1 MIIKTKRFAYDILK
15 EYYDYCEKTETI
27 SYFNGC
33 TTVLGAR
40 KVGKTILLKQL
51 CEVEPSKSY
60 YMDCTDM
67 PEMFDFE
74 SFYEKCLSKGV
85 SRVFLD
91 EVCKVPDDIIADF
104 IESTKLY
111 SAKILITIT
120 GSVKLSVSK
129 LSSRIGRGR
138 TIELPPISYTEQIG
152 WEGVSSSSELLL
164 NFLRSG
170 NITVEQNTK
179 DSYWLNYINSVVEDT
194 LNSYLRRTSIEKMNI
209 PSTNKIFDALKYI
222 SLCQFIYR
230 KDDGSFV
237 DIPALPRKIKSSIP
251 DFKKLK
257 VKYELS
263 KQDIVETCKV
273 LFAAGL
279 ARRIDG
285 ATSSVLNALG
295 VDNTA
300 VLHRVDEDV
309 PALLFEYP
317 WFASYAISTEIEDYA
332 GLLDFRLENE
342 LMLRMTYL
350 YRVVDKYRDLDSNE
364 LDIVYTV
371 GDCFD
376 SGLYAVECK
385 NRVSSNVQN
394 SDIRHY
400 LSLKTS
406 LNLNELVISCSD
418 KTEISSDY
426 SFVRNDILLT
436 ALDKSY
442 FKRCHDDFLGDS
454 CGLYCNKSVLELI
467 ARQS

>member
-1 MIIKTKRFAYDILK
+1 MFIKTKRFAYDILK

-60 YMDCTDM
+60 YMDCTDV
-67 PEMFDFE
+67 PETFDFE
-74 SFYEKCLSKGV
+74 SFYEECLNKGV

-91 EVCKVPDDIIADF
+91 EVCKIPDDIIADF
-104 IESTKLY
+104 IEFTKLY

-129 LSSRIGRGR
+129 LSSCIGRGR

-152 WEGVSSSSELLL
+152 WEGVSSSPELLL
-164 NFLRSG
+164 NFLRSD
-170 NITVEQNTK
+170 NIDTLDNTI
-179 DSYWLNYINSVVEDT
+179 DSY
-194 LNSYLRRTSIEKMNI
+194 
-209 PSTNKIFDALKYI
+209 
-222 SLCQFIYR
+222 Q
-230 KDDGSFV
+230 
-237 DIPALPRKIKSSIP
+237 
-251 DFKKLK
+251 
-257 VKYELS
+257 
-263 KQDIVETCKV
+263 
-273 LFAAGL
+273 
-279 ARRIDG
+279 ID
-285 ATSSVLNALG
+285 S
-295 VDNTA
+295 
-300 VLHRVDEDV
+300 
-309 PALLFEYP
+309 
-317 WFASYAISTEIEDYA
+317 
-332 GLLDFRLENE
+332 RLENE

-376 SGLYAVECK
+376 SGLYFI
-385 NRVSSNVQN
+385 RPQSGVSSNIQN

-418 KTEISSDY
+418 KTEVSDDY
-426 SFVRNDILLT
+426 SFVRNDILLN
-436 ALDKSY
+436 ALDKAY
-442 FKRCHDDFLGDS
+442 FERCYNDFLGDS

>member
-1 MIIKTKRFAYDILK
+1 MFIKTKRFAYDILK

-67 PEMFDFE
+67 LETFDFE
-74 SFYEKCLSKGV
+74 SFYEECLSKGV

-91 EVCKVPDDIIADF
+91 EVCKIPDDIIADF
-104 IESTKLY
+104 IEFTKLY

-152 WEGVSSSSELLL
+152 WEGVSSSPELLL

-170 NITVEQNTK
+170 NIDTLDNTI
-179 DSYWLNYINSVVEDT
+179 DSY
-194 LNSYLRRTSIEKMNI
+194 
-209 PSTNKIFDALKYI
+209 
-222 SLCQFIYR
+222 Q
-230 KDDGSFV
+230 
-237 DIPALPRKIKSSIP
+237 
-251 DFKKLK
+251 
-257 VKYELS
+257 
-263 KQDIVETCKV
+263 
-273 LFAAGL
+273 
-279 ARRIDG
+279 ID
-285 ATSSVLNALG
+285 S
-295 VDNTA
+295 
-300 VLHRVDEDV
+300 
-309 PALLFEYP
+309 
-317 WFASYAISTEIEDYA
+317 
-332 GLLDFRLENE
+332 RLENE
-342 LMLRMTYL
+342 LILRMTYL

-376 SGLYAVECK
+376 SGLYFI
-385 NRVSSNVQN
+385 NSQSGVSSNIQN

-418 KTEISSDY
+418 KTEVSDDY

-436 ALDKSY
+436 ALDKAY
-442 FKRCHDDFLGDS
+442 FKRCYDDFLGDS
-454 CGLYCNKSVLELI
+454 CNLFCNKSVLELI

>member
-1 MIIKTKRFAYDILK
+1 MFIKTKRFAYDILK

-67 PEMFDFE
+67 PETFDFE
-74 SFYEKCLSKGV
+74 SFYEECLSKGV

-91 EVCKVPDDIIADF
+91 EVCKIPDDIIADF

-152 WEGVSSSSELLL
+152 WEGVSS
-164 NFLRSG
+164 
-170 NITVEQNTK
+170 NI
-179 DSYWLNYINSVVEDT
+179 
-194 LNSYLRRTSIEKMNI
+194 
-209 PSTNKIFDALKYI
+209 
-222 SLCQFIYR
+222 
-230 KDDGSFV
+230 
-237 DIPALPRKIKSSIP
+237 
-251 DFKKLK
+251 
-257 VKYELS
+257 
-263 KQDIVETCKV
+263 
-273 LFAAGL
+273 
-279 ARRIDG
+279 
-285 ATSSVLNALG
+285 
-295 VDNTA
+295 
-300 VLHRVDEDV
+300 
-309 PALLFEYP
+309 
-317 WFASYAISTEIEDYA
+317 
-332 GLLDFRLENE
+332 
-342 LMLRMTYL
+342 
-350 YRVVDKYRDLDSNE
+350 
-364 LDIVYTV
+364 
-371 GDCFD
+371 
-376 SGLYAVECK
+376 
-385 NRVSSNVQN
+385 QN

-426 SFVRNDILLT
+426 SFIRNDILLT
-436 ALDKSY
+436 ALDKAY
-442 FKRCHDDFLGDS
+442 FKRCYNDFLGDL

>member
-1 MIIKTKRFAYDILK
+1 MFIKTKRFAYDVLK
-15 EYYDYCEKTETI
+15 EYYDYCEKTKTI

-51 CEVEPSKSY
+51 CEIEPSKSY

-67 PEMFDFE
+67 PETFDFE
-74 SFYEKCLSKGV
+74 SFYEECLSKGV

-152 WEGVSSSSELLL
+152 WEGISSSPELLL

-170 NITVEQNTK
+170 NIDTLDNTI
-179 DSYWLNYINSVVEDT
+179 DSY
-194 LNSYLRRTSIEKMNI
+194 
-209 PSTNKIFDALKYI
+209 
-222 SLCQFIYR
+222 Q
-230 KDDGSFV
+230 
-237 DIPALPRKIKSSIP
+237 
-251 DFKKLK
+251 
-257 VKYELS
+257 
-263 KQDIVETCKV
+263 
-273 LFAAGL
+273 
-279 ARRIDG
+279 ID
-285 ATSSVLNALG
+285 S
-295 VDNTA
+295 
-300 VLHRVDEDV
+300 
-309 PALLFEYP
+309 
-317 WFASYAISTEIEDYA
+317 
-332 GLLDFRLENE
+332 RLENE

-376 SGLYAVECK
+376 SGIYFI
-385 NRVSSNVQN
+385 RPQSGVSANVQN

-418 KTEISSDY
+418 KTEVSDDY

-436 ALDKSY
+436 ALDKAY

-454 CGLYCNKSVLELI
+454 CGLYCNKSVLKLI

>member
-1 MIIKTKRFAYDILK
+1 M
-15 EYYDYCEKTETI
+15 
-27 SYFNGC
+27 
-33 TTVLGAR
+33 
-40 KVGKTILLKQL
+40 
-51 CEVEPSKSY
+51 
-60 YMDCTDM
+60 
-67 PEMFDFE
+67 
-74 SFYEKCLSKGV
+74 KC
-85 SRVFLD
+85 
-91 EVCKVPDDIIADF
+91 
-104 IESTKLY
+104 
-111 SAKILITIT
+111 
-120 GSVKLSVSK
+120 
-129 LSSRIGRGR
+129 
-138 TIELPPISYTEQIG
+138 
-152 WEGVSSSSELLL
+152 
-164 NFLRSG
+164 
-170 NITVEQNTK
+170 
-179 DSYWLNYINSVVEDT
+179 
-194 LNSYLRRTSIEKMNI
+194 
-209 PSTNKIFDALKYI
+209 
-222 SLCQFIYR
+222 
-230 KDDGSFV
+230 
-237 DIPALPRKIKSSIP
+237 
-251 DFKKLK
+251 
-257 VKYELS
+257 ELS

-317 WFASYAISTEIEDYA
+317 WFASYAISTEIEDYD

-376 SGLYAVECK
+376 SGLYFI
-385 NRVSSNVQN
+385 RPQLGVSSNVQN

-418 KTEISSDY
+418 KTEVSDDY

-436 ALDKSY
+436 ALDKAY
-442 FKRCHDDFLGDS
+442 FEGCYNDFLGDS

>member
-1 MIIKTKRFAYDILK
+1 MFIKTKRFAYDILK

-51 CEVEPSKSY
+51 CEVEPRKSY

-67 PEMFDFE
+67 TETFDFE
-74 SFYEKCLSKGV
+74 SFYEECLSKLV

-91 EVCKVPDDIIADF
+91 EVCKIPDDIIADF
-104 IESTKLY
+104 IEFTKLY

-152 WEGVSSSSELLL
+152 WEGVSSSPELLL

-170 NITVEQNTK
+170 NIDIEKNTK
-179 DSYWLNYINSVVEDT
+179 DSYWLSYIDSVVKDI
-194 LNSYLRRTSIEKMNI
+194 LGSYLRRTSIENIDI
-209 PSTNKIFDALKYI
+209 PSADKIFDALKYI

-237 DIPALPRKIKSSIP
+237 DIPALPKKIKSDIP

-257 VKYELS
+257 VKYGLS
-263 KQDIVETCKV
+263 KHELVETCKL

-279 ARRIDG
+279 ARPIAG
-285 ATSSVLNALG
+285 ATNSVLNAMG
-295 VDNTA
+295 IANTA
-300 VLHRVDEDV
+300 ILHRVDEDV

-317 WFASYAISTEIEDYA
+317 WFASYAISSEIESYS

-350 YRVVDKYRDLDSNE
+350 YKVVDKYRDLESNE

-371 GDCFD
+371 GDKFD
-376 SGLYAVECK
+376 SGLHAVECK
-385 NRVSSNVQN
+385 NRVSFNVQN

-426 SFVRNDILLT
+426 SFIRNDILLT
-436 ALDKSY
+436 ALDKAY
-442 FKRCHDDFLGDS
+442 FKRCYDDFLGDS
-454 CGLYCNKSVLELI
+454 NSLYCNKSVLELI